1 MIQDD
6 ELVRR
11 LAECGKAAPVIRM
24 ESRTVVAAAQRRQ
37 VRRSAVITGGAALVG
52 VALFATVALAQP
64 WSHGPVQP
72 AGVSPTPTTTPTPEA
87 TVVRVEPDPLLMF
100 RSMARSFLEDP
111 AMEMSDAQRAMVE
124 RALDAGGVPFED
136 YRAAVD
142 ATFACFD
149 AAGISHFEDPPTDG
163 TVPVITYAFEAG
175 ALDAADACLEQ
186 HSYAIEALYQ
196 TQPPALAATEA
207 SFEAA
212 LPQLVACLREGGYL
226 LDVPEPTVAEVKE
239 AILVAMEE
247 VDGLSVPEGEAPF
260 PMSCLDQAG
269 IESF

>member
-37 VRRSAVITGGAALVG
+37 ARRSAVITGGSALVG

-72 AGVSPTPTTTPTPEA
+72 AGVSPTPTPEA
-87 TVVRVEPDPLLMF
+87 TVVEVGPDPLLEF
-100 RSMARSFLEDP
+100 RSWVRFFLDDP
-111 AMEMSDAQRAMVE
+111 ALEMSDAQRAMVE
-124 RALDAGGVPFED
+124 RALDAGEVPFED
-136 YRAAVD
+136 YRAALD

-149 AAGISHFEDPPTDG
+149 AAGVSYFEDPPMDG
-163 TVPVITYAFEAG
+163 PIPMIVYGYGPEAP
-175 ALDAADACLEQ
+175 DEVSTACIERN
-186 HSYAIEALYQ
+186 SGAIEAVYQ
-196 TQPPALAATEA
+196 NQPTATA
-207 SFEAA
+207 RFEAA

-226 LDVPEPTVAEVKE
+226 LDVPEPTVADAKE

-247 VDGLSVPEGEAPF
+247 IDGLSVPEGEAPF

-269 IESF
+269 IENF

>member
-1 MIQDD
+1 M
-6 ELVRR
+6 
-11 LAECGKAAPVIRM
+11 
-24 ESRTVVAAAQRRQ
+24 
-37 VRRSAVITGGAALVG
+37 
-52 VALFATVALAQP
+52 
-64 WSHGPVQP
+64 
-72 AGVSPTPTTTPTPEA
+72 
-87 TVVRVEPDPLLMF
+87 VRVEPDPLLMF

-124 RALDAGGVPFED
+124 RALDVGGVPFED

-149 AAGISHFEDPPTDG
+149 AAGISYFEDPPTDG

-196 TQPPALAATEA
+196 TQPLAPAATEA
-207 SFEAA
+207 SLEAA

-226 LDVPEPTVAEVKE
+226 LDVPEPKVAEVKE

-247 VDGLSVPEGEAPF
+247 VDVLSVPEWEAPF
-260 PMSCLDQAG
+260 PISCLDQAG